1 MSDGIPQPVYALPTN
16 LGNLSRPKCIPSVA
30 RNLIVPVLYLKCR
43 SRRGDVILFNCTTV
57 ESDVEIDDI
66 SIEVSISVSF
76 QAVYRY
82 GRAFCMTNGNV
93 DIKPSLSITD
103 GA

>member
-1 MSDGIPQPVYALPTN
+1 MNGIPQPVYALPTN
-16 LGNLSRPKCIPSVA
+16 LGALSRPTCIPSVA
-30 RNLIVPVLYLKCR
+30 RTLIVPVLYLKCR

-66 SIEVSISVSF
+66 RIEVISVSF